1 MTSGT
6 PQDGA
11 AKSSILRLSAPL
23 VVSFW
28 MRAAFSLVDTVYAAT
43 IGDHAVAAIGLTVPF
58 EFLMIALWVGLS
70 TGLTAHLSRTMGSRE
85 SEKLDQYVAVTWRL
99 VGLLAPGFAL
109 IGVGIW
115 LAAPHLEL
123 ERSVAEAFRVYG
135 AVLVI
140 GSAFTSFWSIVP
152 DSLVKAH
159 HDTRS
164 TMWAG
169 ILSNV
174 INVTLNTVFVF
185 VFGWGV
191 FGIALSTVIGRIG
204 GLAYALFRAAVHE
217 RARRATWRTTR
228 PGRDPH
234 PWRAILG
241 LGLPSALTFLLMS
254 GEVSV
259 INILLA
265 GTAHP
270 TEAIAA
276 FSIYY
281 RVLLFASQP
290 VIAVA
295 VAMLPFAG
303 RLLGAGDARGVLH
316 GLRQAGLAGLA
327 YMVLVMAPIVVGFAP
342 AIARALA
349 EGPLTRSFAVFGL
362 RAVPIA
368 TLASLPFFLARP
380 VFEAMGRGR
389 PGLVLAT
396 LRYVVLSVPLAWFG
410 MGVAVAL
417 GRPGFEGVLAG
428 TIVASLLSSLVMA
441 LWIRAALRAWRPEPA
456 TDTRTHPALRG

>member
-1 MTSGT
+1 MAPGT
-6 PQDGA
+6 VQDGV

-85 SEKLDQYVAVTWRL
+85 AGKLDQYVRVTWRL
-99 VGLLAPGFAL
+99 VGLLAPFFAL

-115 LAAPHLEL
+115 FVAPHLEL
-123 ERSVAEAFRVYG
+123 EASVAEAFRVYG

-204 GLAYALFRAAVHE
+204 GLAYALYRARVHE
-217 RARRATWRTTR
+217 RARRAAWRTTR

-234 PWRAILG
+234 PWRAVLG

-259 INILLA
+259 INVLLA
-265 GTAHP
+265 GTTHP

-303 RLLGAGDARGVLH
+303 RLLGAGDARGVRR
-316 GLRQAGLAGLA
+316 GLRQAGVAGLA
-327 YMVLVMAPIVVGFAP
+327 YMVLLMAPIVVGFAP
-342 AIARALA
+342 AIAHALA

-389 PGLVLAT
+389 PGLLLAT
-396 LRYVVLSVPLAWFG
+396 LRYVVLSVPLAWAG
-410 MGVAVAL
+410 MHAAVAL

-428 TIVASLLSSLVMA
+428 TIAASLLSSLAMVA
-441 LWIRAALRAWRPEPA
+441 WIRAALRGWVA
-456 TDTRTHPALRG
+456 DTPLRS

>member
-1 MTSGT
+1 MSGSGS
-6 PQDGA
+6 PDGA
-11 AKSSILRLSAPL
+11 PRSSILRLSAPL

-70 TGLTAHLSRTMGSRE
+70 TGLTAHLSRAMGARAAE
-85 SEKLDQYVAVTWRL
+85 RLEQYVAVTWRL
-99 VGLLAPGFAL
+99 VGILAPAFGLLGAA
-109 IGVGIW
+109 IW
-115 LAAPHLEL
+115 FLAPHMEL
-123 ERSVAEAFRVYG
+123 EPRVAEAFRVYG
-135 AVLVI
+135 SVLVI
-140 GSAFTSFWSIVP
+140 GSAATSFWSIVP

-185 VFGWGV
+185 VFHWGV

-204 GLAYALFRAAVHE
+204 GLVYALHRAAVHE
-217 RARRATWRTTR
+217 RARRAAWTDVR

-241 LGLPSALTFLLMS
+241 LGVPSAVTFILMS

-259 INILLA
+259 INWLLA
-265 GTAHP
+265 RTEHP

-290 VIAVA
+290 MIATA

-303 RLLGAGDARGVLH
+303 RLLGENDPRGVRR
-316 GLRQAGLAGLA
+316 GLRQSGLAGLV
-327 YMVLVMAPIVVGFAP
+327 YVLFVMAPLVVPFAP
-342 AIARALA
+342 AIAGALSEGELTRRYAALA
-349 EGPLTRSFAVFGL
+349 L
-362 RAVPIA
+362 RAVPLA

-389 PGLVLAT
+389 PGLLLAT
-396 LRYVVLSVPLAWFG
+396 LRYVVLSVPLAWLG
-410 MGVAVAL
+410 MRAAVSL
-417 GRPGFEGVLAG
+417 GRPGFDGVIAG
-428 TIVASLLSSLVMA
+428 TIAASLLSSLVMA
-441 LWIRAALRAWRPEPA
+441 LWIRR
-456 TDTRTHPALRG
+456 ALRGWPRATD